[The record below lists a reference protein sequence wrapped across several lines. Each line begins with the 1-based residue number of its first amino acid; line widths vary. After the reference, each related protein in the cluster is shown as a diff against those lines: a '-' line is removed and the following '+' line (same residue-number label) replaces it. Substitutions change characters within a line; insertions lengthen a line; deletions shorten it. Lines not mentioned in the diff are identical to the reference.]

1 MITLQEAQLERL
13 IEVLVRIHSDLHKDL
28 LRLSSDLN
36 ELSLVTSHVT

>member
-1 MITLQEAQLERL
+1 MITLQDAQLERL

-28 LRLSSDLN
+28 MKLSSNLN

>member
-1 MITLQEAQLERL
+1 MITLQDNQLERL

-28 LRLSSDLN
+28 LKLSSNLN

>member
-1 MITLQEAQLERL
+1 MITLQDNQLERL
-13 IEVLVRIHSDLHKDL
+13 IEVLVRIHADLHKDL